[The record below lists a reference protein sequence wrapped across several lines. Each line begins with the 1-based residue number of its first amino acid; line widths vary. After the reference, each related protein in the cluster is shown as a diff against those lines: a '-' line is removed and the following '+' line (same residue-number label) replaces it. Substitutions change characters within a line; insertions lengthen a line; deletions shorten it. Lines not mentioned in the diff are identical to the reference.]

1 MEYLLFCY
9 GWSSC
14 DPEVRF
20 TLIFVAFDISR
31 ISPKCIMSI
40 IHDEQ
45 SQRILL
51 LDDDQVHVYKKT
63 AQGWKNLSSVFRT
76 LLKASMELFVK
87 NS

>member
-1 MEYLLFCY
+1 
-9 GWSSC
+9 
-14 DPEVRF
+14 
-20 TLIFVAFDISR
+20 
-31 ISPKCIMSI
+31 MSI